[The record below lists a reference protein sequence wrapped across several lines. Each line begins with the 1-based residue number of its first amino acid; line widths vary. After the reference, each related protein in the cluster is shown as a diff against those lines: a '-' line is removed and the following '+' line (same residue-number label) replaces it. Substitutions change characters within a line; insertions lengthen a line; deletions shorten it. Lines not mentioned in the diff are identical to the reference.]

1 MCWRIV
7 SLSLLVTALVMSPS
21 AIFAQLVDAPQA
33 KSSDDGFPADWYV
46 RDGEGL
52 DELRALEG
60 KPAQELS
67 AAEWRGDST
76 TLAAL
81 RGKIVVLDFWA
92 TWCGPCMAVI
102 PKNVEFVT
110 KYKDKG
116 VALIGVHD
124 AKSGWDDVDQVIAD
138 KGINYPVALDKT
150 EDGNGATT
158 KAYAL
163 KFWPTYFI
171 IDRNGIVRGAAIKP
185 DKVHEVVDRLLAESP
200 SPAANMIAAKAVAHP
215 DTWFLGGAKR
225 LTSLRDKEGQRAA
238 KLKVAHWVGAEPD
251 QSDWQGQVRVVQ
263 FVRPEIAAS
272 IDQLAKVQ
280 AVADR
285 FTRQGVVFVAV
296 CDARSNRDKMQ
307 AIAEDKRIELPIAMD
322 SKVAEGTP
330 LGATAQALGI
340 KFAPTTVVVDRAGKV
355 RAAGLKPDF
364 LDKVL
369 NTLLAEP
376 TPTVAEPEVVEAETK
391 PTPTPTPT
399 PTPEVSAPASDPKP
413 TEKPADKKDLY
424 AERPDEGQPP
434 AP

>member
-1 MCWRIV
+1 MCWRVV
-7 SLSLLVTALVMSPS
+7 SQLLLLIATVLSPS
-21 AIFAQLVDAPQA
+21 VIQAQLVDAPQS
-33 KSSDDGFPADWYV
+33 KSSEEGFPAEWYV

-81 RGKIVVLDFWA
+81 KGKIVVLDFWA

-124 AKSGWDDVDQVIAD
+124 AKSGWEDVDQVIAD

-150 EDGNGATT
+150 EDGNGGTT

-171 IDRNGIVRGAAIKP
+171 IDRNGILRGAAIKP

-200 SPAANMIAAKAVAHP
+200 SPTASMIAAKAVAHP

-225 LTSLRDKEGQRAA
+225 LTSLREKEGQRAG
-238 KLKVAHWVGAEPD
+238 KLKVVGWVSAEPD
-251 QSDWQGQVRVVQ
+251 QSDWKGQVRVVQ

-285 FTRQGVVFVAV
+285 FTRQGVVFVAI
-296 CDARSNRDKMQ
+296 CDARSSRDKMQ

-322 SKVAEGTP
+322 SASPEGTP

-369 NTLLAEP
+369 NSLLAEP
-376 TPTVAEPEVVEAETK
+376 TPSEPESEVVDTPTET
-391 PTPTPTPT
+391 TPTPTVAASETKP
-399 PTPEVSAPASDPKP
+399 VSQNI
-413 TEKPADKKDLY
+413 LY
-424 AERPDEGQPP
+424 AERPADGQPP

>member
-1 MCWRIV
+1 MSRWLWSFRQVCFLGMLGCV
-7 SLSLLVTALVMSPS
+7 SGLLSS
-21 AIFAQLVDAPQA
+21 AAQAQLVDAPKA
-33 KSSDDGFPADWYV
+33 AADDGWPAEWYV

-52 DELRALEG
+52 EELRALEG

-81 RGKIVVLDFWA
+81 KGKIIVLDFWA

-116 VALIGVHD
+116 VALIGIHD
-124 AKSGWDDVDQVIAD
+124 AKSGWEDVDQVISE

-185 DKVHEVVDRLLAESP
+185 DKVQDVVEHLLNESP
-200 SPAANMIAAKAVAHP
+200 SPSANMVATATAPP
-215 DTWFLGGAKR
+215 DTWFLGGSKR
-225 LTSLRDKEGQRAA
+225 LKSLRDKEGKKAI
-238 KLKVAHWVGAEPD
+238 KLTVAGWVGAEPD
-251 QSDWQGQVRVVQ
+251 QTEWKGQVRVVQ

-272 IDQLAKVQ
+272 IDQLTKVQ
-280 AVADR
+280 SVAER
-285 FTRQGVVFVAV
+285 FSRQGVVFVAV
-296 CDARSNRDKMQ
+296 CDARSSRDKMQ
-307 AIAEDKRIELPIAMD
+307 TIADDKRIELPIALD
-322 SKVAEGTP
+322 SPAESAP
-330 LGATAQALGI
+330 GATANSLGI
-340 KFAPTTVVVDRAGKV
+340 KFAPTTVVIDRAGKV

-369 NTLLAEP
+369 NGLLAEP
-376 TPTVAEPEVVEAETK
+376 LPIANESDEEEAEEVIVDKVVEK
-391 PTPTPTPT
+391 
-399 PTPEVSAPASDPKP
+399 VN
-413 TEKPADKKDLY
+413 EKTLY
-424 AERPDEGQPP
+424 AERPADGQPP